1 MVELENVVELEN
13 IMEYGIAGREECSTV
28 YERVG
33 LGGERCRSVKP
44 GSMQK
49 IRIR

>member
-1 MVELENVVELEN
+1 MIELENVVELGN
-13 IMEYGIAGREECSTV
+13 MEYGIAGREEYSTV

>member
-1 MVELENVVELEN
+1 MIELENVIELEN
-13 IMEYGIAGREECSTV
+13 MEYGIAGREEYSTV
-28 YERVG
+28 YERVE

-44 GSMQK
+44 GSMHK